1 MTPQEQQLVAELFDR
16 LAQLESTPRDP
27 DAERLIAEGAK
38 RAPHALYALVQTA
51 LIQDEAL
58 RRANTRIEDLQQQLQ
73 EQIGGQQPQQQ
84 QGSFLDT
91 MRQAVF
97 GHDAPHGSV
106 PSVRA
111 PQGSAGQSQAEYAA
125 PRSAQAYP
133 NQAGVAASPPYT
145 AGPGFG
151 GPGFGGP
158 GFAPGSG
165 GSFGGSFLGTAASTA
180 AGVIGGS
187 LLLNSIRSMFD
198 HRSGLAGSDP
208 QAFAPRDQTSPWRSD
223 ASNSDLARQA
233 GIDDIGKHDMAAD
246 QRDDQSL
253 TNTSDDPNLDDP
265 RLDDPSL
272 DDPRFADTSDDQFND
287 DDNFDTA
294 DTGSDD
300 DSYDV

>member
-16 LAQLESTPRDP
+16 LTQIENAPRDP
-27 DAERLIAEGAK
+27 DAERLIAEDAK

-51 LIQDEAL
+51 LVQDEAL
-58 RRANTRIEDLQQQLQ
+58 RRANTRIEDLQEQLQ
-73 EQIGGQQPQQQ
+73 AQSGGEEPQQQ
-84 QGSFLDT
+84 QASFLDT
-91 MRQAVF
+91 MREAVF
-97 GHDAPHGSV
+97 GHDAPHDAPHGSV
-106 PSVRA
+106 PGVRT
-111 PQGSAGQSQAEYAA
+111 PQGAANQPQPEYAP
-125 PRSAQAYP
+125 PRSAQPYP
-133 NQAGVAASPPYT
+133 NQPGGAAPPAYP

-158 GFAPGSG
+158 GFAPGG
-165 GSFGGSFLGTAASTA
+165 GGSFLGTAASTA

-187 LLLNSIRSMFD
+187 LLLNGIRSMFD

-208 QAFAPRDQTSPWRSD
+208 QAFVPRDQISPWRSD

-233 GIDDIGKHDMAAD
+233 GIDDIGARDTVVKR
-246 QRDDQSL
+246 RDDSSL
-253 TNTSDDPNLDDP
+253 TNTSDDP
-265 RLDDPSL
+265 SL
-272 DDPRFADTSDDQFND
+272 ADTSDDQLND

>member
-1 MTPQEQQLVAELFDR
+1 MTPQEQQLVAGLFDR

-27 DAERLIAEGAK
+27 DAEHLIADGAK

-51 LIQDEAL
+51 LVQDEAL
-58 RRANTRIEDLQQQLQ
+58 RRANMRIEDLQQQLQ
-73 EQIGGQQPQQQ
+73 EQFGGEQPQQQ

-91 MRQAVF
+91 MREAVF
-97 GHDAPHGSV
+97 GHDTPHGSV

-111 PQGSAGQSQAEYAA
+111 AS
-125 PRSAQAYP
+125 PRSAQEYP
-133 NQAGVAASPPYT
+133 NQPGLAAPPAYPGGAGF
-145 AGPGFG
+145 AGPA
-151 GPGFGGP
+151 
-158 GFAPGSG
+158 GFAPGGSGSFG

-187 LLLNSIRSMFD
+187 LLLNGIRSMFD
-198 HRSGLAGSDP
+198 HRSGLAGSNA
-208 QAFAPRDQTSPWRSD
+208 QAFAAGDQNSPWRSD

-233 GIDDIGKHDMAAD
+233 GIDDIGKHDTVAS

-253 TNTSDDPNLDDP
+253 TNTSDDP
-265 RLDDPSL
+265 SL
-272 DDPRFADTSDDQFND
+272 TDASDDQFND

>member
-1 MTPQEQQLVAELFDR
+1 MTPQEQQLVAGLFDR

-27 DAERLIAEGAK
+27 DAEHLIADGAK

-51 LIQDEAL
+51 LVQDEAL
-58 RRANTRIEDLQQQLQ
+58 RRANMRIEDLQQQLQ
-73 EQIGGQQPQQQ
+73 EQFGGEQPQQQ

-91 MRQAVF
+91 MREAVF
-97 GHDAPHGSV
+97 GHDTPHGSV
-106 PSVRA
+106 PSIRA
-111 PQGSAGQSQAEYAA
+111 AS
-125 PRSAQAYP
+125 PRSAEAYP
-133 NQAGVAASPPYT
+133 NQPGVAAPPAYPGGAGF
-145 AGPGFG
+145 AGPA
-151 GPGFGGP
+151 
-158 GFAPGSG
+158 GFAPGGG

-187 LLLNSIRSMFD
+187 LLLNGIRSMFD
-198 HRSGLAGSDP
+198 HRSGLAGSNA
-208 QAFAPRDQTSPWRSD
+208 QAFAAGDQNSPWRSD

-233 GIDDIGKHDMAAD
+233 GIDDIGKHDTVAS

-253 TNTSDDPNLDDP
+253 TNTSDDP
-265 RLDDPSL
+265 SL
-272 DDPRFADTSDDQFND
+272 TDASDDQFND

>member
-1 MTPQEQQLVAELFDR
+1 MTPQEQQLVAGLFDR
-16 LAQLESTPRDP
+16 LAHLESTPRDP
-27 DAERLIAEGAK
+27 DAERLIADGAK

-51 LIQDEAL
+51 LVQDEAL
-58 RRANTRIEDLQQQLQ
+58 RRANTRIEDLQEQLQ
-73 EQIGGQQPQQQ
+73 EQFGGEQPQQQ

-91 MRQAVF
+91 MREAVF
-97 GHDAPHGSV
+97 GHDTPHGSV

-111 PQGSAGQSQAEYAA
+111 AQGSASQSEAEYAS
-125 PRSAQAYP
+125 PRGAQVYP
-133 NQAGVAASPPYT
+133 NQPGVAPPPAYS

-151 GPGFGGP
+151 GPSFGGP
-158 GFAPGSG
+158 GFAPGGG

-187 LLLNSIRSMFD
+187 LLLNGIRSMFD
-198 HRSGLAGSDP
+198 HRSGLAGSNA
-208 QAFAPRDQTSPWRSD
+208 QAFAPGDQISPWRSD

-233 GIDDIGKHDMAAD
+233 GIDDIGKHDTVAS

-253 TNTSDDPNLDDP
+253 TNTSDDP
-265 RLDDPSL
+265 SL
-272 DDPRFADTSDDQFND
+272 SDTSDDQFND